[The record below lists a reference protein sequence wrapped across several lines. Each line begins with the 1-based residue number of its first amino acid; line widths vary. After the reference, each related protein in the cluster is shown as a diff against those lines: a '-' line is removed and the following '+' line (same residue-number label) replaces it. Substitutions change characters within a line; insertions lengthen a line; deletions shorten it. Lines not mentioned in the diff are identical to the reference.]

1 MTKVTDR
8 TAVEVWM
15 EVIAWLTE
23 AADLGSSQIGR
34 RPQHYCL
41 GLGAELLA
49 EKAVRLLQDADRAVG
64 LEIRWP
70 PPQSRT
76 PTPQTPPL
84 PGTLTFPAA
93 ASRGAIPGRAAGSGP
108 VGVGHFRP
116 CHATA
121 DVKAVKSNGVSV
133 RP

>member
-23 AADLGSSQIGR
+23 AADLGSTQIGR

-49 EKAVRLLQDADRAVG
+49 EKAVRLLQDADRARLDEVG
-64 LEIRWP
+64 L
-70 PPQSRT
+70 
-76 PTPQTPPL
+76 
-84 PGTLTFPAA
+84 PAA
-93 ASRGAIPGRAAGSGP
+93 AAVMRLVESPQGCSSIFLTRGRCQRSGWRVPVVTARSASLRAWCSRR
-108 VGVGHFRP
+108 R
-116 CHATA
+116 
-121 DVKAVKSNGVSV
+121 
-133 RP
+133 